1 MCATPPSRFPSW
13 AFILSFIF
21 FGGGFYSF
29 KALVFSF
36 SLSPVGEGLGSLSS
50 ASPWHGPGASHSN

>member
-1 MCATPPSRFPSW
+1 MPPLPPVFP
-13 AFILSFIF
+13 FGLLF
-21 FGGGFYSF
+21 FHLFFLGGGFYSF